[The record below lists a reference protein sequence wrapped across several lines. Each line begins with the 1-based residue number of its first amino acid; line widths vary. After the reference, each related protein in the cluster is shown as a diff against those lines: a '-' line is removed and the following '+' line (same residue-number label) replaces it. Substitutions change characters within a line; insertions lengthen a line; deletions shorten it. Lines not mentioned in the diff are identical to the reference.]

1 MLVAWLTAVT
11 VRPGTAP
18 PDSSDTMPVTVARP
32 VWAAAV
38 VLRRSPASAMK
49 LNRGTKFADAR
60 IGDSLVGIPGDGTA
74 DLYPKISE
82 ESRHPH
88 RDDRSPGL
96 FRQNFNFDERRCSRV
111 DYRQL
116 EELLERVEVSVVM
129 KQRVLAKQAECSNKA
144 VDSFADRVTAAPKR
158 PIVSRRLACQLHAPG
173 IQHLQR
179 QQFPLNL
186 LRHNVVADALQH

>member
-60 IGDSLVGIPGDGTA
+60 IGDSLVGIPGDGHGGSVPENQRGVQTPTSQRSFTGFVPSELQFQRATLFKGGLPTA
-74 DLYPKISE
+74 RGT
-82 ESRHPH
+82 SRTGRSLG
-88 RDDRSPGL
+88 RDEAASAG
-96 FRQNFNFDERRCSRV
+96 
-111 DYRQL
+111 
-116 EELLERVEVSVVM
+116 
-129 KQRVLAKQAECSNKA
+129 QAG
-144 VDSFADRVTAAPKR
+144 RM
-158 PIVSRRLACQLHAPG
+158 
-173 IQHLQR
+173 
-179 QQFPLNL
+179 
-186 LRHNVVADALQH
+186 